1 MKNID
6 TLDVQFCVKPSVKE
20 LIKCRLFPDDNTRY
34 GVGGTYFGHHV
45 SEPYSFQYICRG
57 YYLIVTVEHKA
68 MEGIETAEELQDKV
82 IQMVVDYFHI
92 SQDDIVI
99 YGTQMLDKLVVKK
112 RKVLKNTASNRK
124 YIKVKHIGWKIKN
137 KINITRKFRL
147 DIQSYRKGRKKK
159 IRLCLGSIS
168 KQSDL
173 VEINRIEFK
182 NDYKLKVYDEQL
194 AAQDIFRIA
203 ADSSNGYTKTLERYT
218 TRTNCTYSSKSNT
231 SVAITC
237 YFKEYERLEDGD
249 IVGAERYKGILRTEV
264 KLKNKHLN
272 YKKKHNNID
281 KTLVNYF
288 KKEVAQNYFNQY
300 VKPIFYT
307 ERFYRLDIAQL
318 KIYKNELLK
327 DFEKDR
333 LYEFLVKINKFGI
346 TEVKDKYDDDTFKE
360 YIKKIRKIGVN
371 PLCFSP
377 VIDGKEITIEKMD
390 NFTLLQNG
398 IDSDI

>member
-92 SQDDIVI
+92 STDDIVK
-99 YGTQMLDKLVVKK
+99 YKVVKTPTSK
-112 RKVLKNTASNRK
+112 IRVRCKSEK
-124 YIKVKHIGWKIKN
+124 YITGKFGGN
-137 KINITRKFRL
+137 KIH
-147 DIQSYRKGRKKK
+147 Q
-159 IRLCLGSIS
+159 
-168 KQSDL
+168 DL
-173 VEINRIEFK
+173 VEINRIEYK
-182 NDYKLKVYDEQL
+182 NDYKLKVPDEQL
-194 AAQDIFRIA
+194 AAQDIFRVA

-218 TRTNCTYSSKSNT
+218 TRTNCTYSSSSNS

-249 IVGAERYKGILRTEV
+249 IAGAEKYKGILRTEV
-264 KLKNKHLN
+264 KPKNKHLN
-272 YKKKHNNID
+272 YKRKHDNID
-281 KTLVNYF
+281 KTLANYF
-288 KKEVAQNYFNQY
+288 KQEVAQDYFNQY

-307 ERFYRLDIAQL
+307 ESFMRLDAAQL
-318 KIYKNELLK
+318 EIYKSELLK

-333 LYEFLVKINKFGI
+333 LYEFLVNINKLGI
-346 TEVKDKYDDDTFKE
+346 TEVKENYDEDTFKE
-360 YIKKIRKIGVN
+360 YIRKIRKLGVN

-377 VIDGKEITIEKMD
+377 VINGKEITIKKID

-398 IDSDI
+398 ISEDI